1 MCVWNER
8 VTRSLENAVAA
19 SEGKSAG
26 LYQLELAKYF
36 YVRACGYGDP

>member
-1 MCVWNER
+1 MCVRIVR

-19 SEGKSAG
+19 SEGKNAG

-36 YVRACGYGDP
+36 YVRARGRSDP

>member
-1 MCVWNER
+1 MCVWIVR
-8 VTRSLENAVAA
+8 VMCSLKNAVVA

-36 YVRACGYGDP
+36 YVRARGRADP